1 MAGISQAGE
10 SLGDGTLLSPPGQGS
25 VPGGGSPTAG
35 ATSPQPLSLV
45 PAYGCTPRGCH
56 TSGWPRPRFFTG
68 RTALQVEIQ
77 AAVPKMWCF
86 TSEEELQ
93 RLSVQGKNCPG
104 PVTHRTAPAQ
114 PQLMISDFS
123 QPTLALAGVVPVQV
137 SPGTLSWH
145 RNSIKAQ
152 NWHELQRRHLGS
164 FSAMSL
170 CHPHSH

>member
-1 MAGISQAGE
+1 MTALCFLHLVEAVSQAVG
-10 SLGDGTLLSPPGQGS
+10 
-25 VPGGGSPTAG
+25 VP
-35 ATSPQPLSLV
+35 LLV
-45 PAYGCTPRGCH
+45 PPALNPSHWYPPMDVPHGDAH

-86 TSEEELQ
+86 TSEEELR
-93 RLSVQGKNCPG
+93 RLSVQGKNCPS

-152 NWHELQRRHLGS
+152 NWHELQRKHLGS
-164 FSAMSL
+164 FSAM
-170 CHPHSH
+170 